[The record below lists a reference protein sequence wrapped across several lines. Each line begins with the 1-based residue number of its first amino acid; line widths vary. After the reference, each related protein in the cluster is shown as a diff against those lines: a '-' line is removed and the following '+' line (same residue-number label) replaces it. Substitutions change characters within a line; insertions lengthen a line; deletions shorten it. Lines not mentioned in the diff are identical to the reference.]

1 MLVCHGPLWADDDTR
16 LFCKGQTVAS
26 YERVLFVS
34 GPHRNTSPT
43 PNFQHGASPRARLS
57 ARLPTIAHVQ
67 NHAWGRRPPRLAV
80 SATPSVRRFWRSGGG
95 GAPLYDSRLHHPPLS
110 GLELEGDDA
119 NLPRRRISED
129 SQRLNTMGGSSLCS
143 VYSWMPSRP
152 RDNPSS
158 PLIQGTLQ
166 ADISRCGIGGSRGE
180 AAIPLSQLKR
190 TARVPRY

>member
-1 MLVCHGPLWADDDTR
+1 MPVTSESFSCRALTATHHQPPTSNTGPAPEPDYRRD
-16 LFCKGQTVAS
+16 C
-26 YERVLFVS
+26 
-34 GPHRNTSPT
+34 P
-43 PNFQHGASPRARLS
+43 
-57 ARLPTIAHVQ
+57 RLPTFKTMRGGGV
-67 NHAWGRRPPRLAV
+67 PPRLAV
-80 SATPSVRRFWRSGGG
+80 SANPSVRRFWRSGGG